1 MFNGSEKSSNGV
13 SLNDIVMTGPKV
25 EDDLFD
31 IVQRFRLHRIVI
43 SADIAKVYRQVWV
56 HPDDRCL
63 QRILWR
69 KTPDQP
75 IITYKL
81 NTVTYGTAS
90 DPFLATRCLQQL
102 IEDEAINYDEAA
114 KIARDRFYV
123 DDLIV
128 GIDGVDSALSLQQD
142 LINVLK
148 KGGFTRRKWSSNHPA
163 LLERLPL
170 EEVERKLLLSFGNE
184 DVIKALGL
192 LWNSTTDKLIFCV
205 QINQDH
211 ALTKRSVLHQY
222 MTH

>member
-1 MFNGSEKSSNGV
+1 M
-13 SLNDIVMTGPKV
+13 
-25 EDDLFD
+25 
-31 IVQRFRLHRIVI
+31 
-43 SADIAKVYRQVWV
+43 
-56 HPDDRCL
+56 
-63 QRILWR
+63 
-69 KTPDQP
+69 
-75 IITYKL
+75 
-81 NTVTYGTAS
+81 
-90 DPFLATRCLQQL
+90 
-102 IEDEAINYDEAA
+102 
-114 KIARDRFYV
+114 
-123 DDLIV
+123 

-148 KGGFTRRKWSSNHPA
+148 KGGFTRRKWSFNHPA

-170 EEVERKLLLSFGNE
+170 EEVERKLLVSFGNE